1 MFPLK
6 ILGYTLL
13 FLGLGIISYSLFI
26 SYNIFTGHAQAPEIF
41 EIKPQETSKI
51 SDTAKSA
58 PSNNKVLSQEDTQK
72 MLENQ
77 LREQLQ
83 NVLPANL
90 LPKLLNMVCWSILAG
105 IFLFGGAQISG
116 VGINLLKK

>member
-1 MFPLK
+1 MFSFK
-6 ILGYTLL
+6 ILGCTLL
-13 FLGLGIISYSLFI
+13 FLGLGVIFYSLFI

-51 SDTAKSA
+51 SDTEKSV
-58 PSNNKVLSQEDTQK
+58 PSNKGLSQEDTQK
-72 MLENQ
+72 ILENQ
-77 LREQLQ
+77 LQKQLQ

-105 IFLFGGAQISG
+105 IFIFGGAQISG

>member
-6 ILGYTLL
+6 ILGYILL
-13 FLGLGIISYSLFI
+13 FFGLGIIFYSLFI

-51 SDTAKSA
+51 SDSAKSV
-58 PSNNKVLSQEDTQK
+58 PSDKGLSQEDMQK
-72 MLENQ
+72 ILESQ
-77 LREQLQ
+77 LKEQLQ
-83 NVLPANL
+83 NTLPTNL

-105 IFLFGGAQISG
+105 IFIFGGAQISG
-116 VGINLLKK
+116 VGIKLLKK